1 MTQIKSEAAYRAA
14 LKRIDEL
21 LPLTGDDVPAD
32 DPNMLEMDMLC
43 DMVEEYE
50 DIHYPIGQPTL
61 PDVIKLRMYERNMTQ
76 KNVAEMLNISPSR
89 LSELMHGKTR
99 PCTHNL
105 PETQHRTIGSARLI
119 VFISYLCP
127 KHLQTKV

>member
-1 MTQIKSEAAYRAA
+1 MIMAQIKSEAAYRAA

-89 LSELMHGKTR
+89 LSELMHGKTN
-99 PCTHNL
+99 PTFDL
-105 PETQHRTIGSARLI
+105 ARTICQKLNIEPSVVLGL
-119 VFISYLCP
+119 
-127 KHLQTKV
+127 

>member
-1 MTQIKSEAAYRAA
+1 MIMAQIKSEAAYRAA

-89 LSELMHGKTR
+89 LSELMHGKTN
-99 PCTHNL
+99 PTFDL
-105 PETQHRTIGSARLI
+105 ARTICQKLNIEPSI
-119 VFISYLCP
+119 VLG
-127 KHLQTKV
+127 L

>member
-1 MTQIKSEAAYRAA
+1 MAQIKSEAAYRAA

-32 DPNMLEMDMLC
+32 DPNMLEMDILC

-89 LSELMHGKTR
+89 LSELMHGKTN
-99 PCTHNL
+99 PTFDL
-105 PETQHRTIGSARLI
+105 ARTICQKLNIEPSVVLGL
-119 VFISYLCP
+119 
-127 KHLQTKV
+127 

>member
-1 MTQIKSEAAYRAA
+1 MAQIKSEAAYRAA

-50 DIHYPIGQPTL
+50 DIHYPIGTPEL
-61 PDVIKLRMYERNMTQ
+61 PDIIRLRMCERNLTQ
-76 KNVAEMLNISPSR
+76 NAVAQLLDISPSR
-89 LSELMHGKTR
+89 LSELMHGR
-99 PCTHNL
+99 MEPSYRL
-105 PETQHRTIGSARLI
+105 ARALCKKLD
-119 VFISYLCP
+119 ISPAVVLG
-127 KHLQTKV
+127 L